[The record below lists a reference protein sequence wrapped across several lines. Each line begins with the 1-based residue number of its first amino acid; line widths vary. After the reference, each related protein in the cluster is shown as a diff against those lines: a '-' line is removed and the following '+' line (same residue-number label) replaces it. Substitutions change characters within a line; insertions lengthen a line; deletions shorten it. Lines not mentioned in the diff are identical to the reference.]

1 MKRKINTRVL
11 YTFLS
16 ALVVIV
22 GSIVA
27 IRFAQGYFRHGLQQ
41 GTGLL
46 AANSFPPGA
55 EIYVDGKLVS
65 ATDNTIYLEPN
76 TYQVEI
82 RRDGFTPWQKKLRIE
97 NELVTQTNAQLFKQ
111 APGLT
116 PLTFI
121 DVKNISTSPD
131 GEKILFYTAS
141 ASSQTR
147 DGLFL
152 LDMNSNVL
160 RSQRDARQV
169 SDEAP
174 GIDLNTA
181 TFIWSPDNSQV
192 ILTSNNRDLLLDLNK
207 KNILS
212 IMPDVGFEKKQL
224 LSEWENQLYI
234 RERQF
239 LAKFPEEVLKI
250 VNTAAQN
257 VYLSP
262 DKTKLM
268 YTATASAILA
278 ENIGPALPSRNSQ
291 PESRTLQPGK
301 VYVYDREE
309 DRNFMIDVN
318 PAASESAR
326 KILLADDLTNR
337 DAKKLDA
344 SPSAFQRLQASSSAQ
359 TARNFSSYYS
369 SVYSTGAQWFPD
381 SKHIIYTNQNRI
393 FVMEYDNTNK
403 TPIYSG
409 PFSNNFVYPWPDGSR
424 LVILTTFSATTPPNL
439 YAVELK

>member
-1 MKRKINTRVL
+1 VKRKINTRVL

-181 TFIWSPDNSQV
+181 TFI
-192 ILTSNNRDLLLDLNK
+192 
-207 KNILS
+207 
-212 IMPDVGFEKKQL
+212 
-224 LSEWENQLYI
+224 
-234 RERQF
+234 
-239 LAKFPEEVLKI
+239 
-250 VNTAAQN
+250 
-257 VYLSP
+257 
-262 DKTKLM
+262 
-268 YTATASAILA
+268 
-278 ENIGPALPSRNSQ
+278 
-291 PESRTLQPGK
+291 
-301 VYVYDREE
+301 
-309 DRNFMIDVN
+309 
-318 PAASESAR
+318 
-326 KILLADDLTNR
+326 
-337 DAKKLDA
+337 
-344 SPSAFQRLQASSSAQ
+344 
-359 TARNFSSYYS
+359 
-369 SVYSTGAQWFPD
+369 
-381 SKHIIYTNQNRI
+381 
-393 FVMEYDNTNK
+393 
-403 TPIYSG
+403 
-409 PFSNNFVYPWPDGSR
+409 
-424 LVILTTFSATTPPNL
+424 
-439 YAVELK
+439 